1 MKTLLQVNAMTV
13 AKCEGSLHLPAPK
26 MGAGEGG
33 G

>member
-1 MKTLLQVNAMTV
+1 MKAQREVNAMIV
-13 AKCEGSLHLPAPK
+13 RHREGSLNLPAPK